1 MPTWLIA
8 VLTTLLCVLVLV
20 PVAYIFLASLNSDV
34 GVARGE
40 FWPSQFSLES
50 YTKIW
55 RSVGLGKGI
64 INSLVVSGAVAVVS
78 ALIAIGTAYVLV
90 RFSFLGKLS
99 IPVTEELLALS
110 GPAKPTQI
118 FRIAAP
124 CAGGSCKHFKDNN
137 CSLAKRIVEGI
148 APVVN
153 GLPPCQIR
161 STCRWFRQEGREAC
175 FRCPQ
180 VVTDKSNASDYEK
193 QIADSE

>member
-1 MPTWLIA
+1 MSKESKKQIDCPSAQPTTEGA
-8 VLTTLLCVLVLV
+8 RVFGVMTGTPDAHRVGYLT
-20 PVAYIFLASLNSDV
+20 
-34 GVARGE
+34 E
-40 FWPSQFSLES
+40 
-50 YTKIW
+50 
-55 RSVGLGKGI
+55 
-64 INSLVVSGAVAVVS
+64 
-78 ALIAIGTAYVLV
+78 AL
-90 RFSFLGKLS
+90 
-99 IPVTEELLALS
+99 PVTEELLALS

-161 STCRWFRQEGREAC
+161 STCRWFRQEGKEAC

-180 VVTDKSNASDYEK
+180 VMTDKANASDYEK
-193 QIADSE
+193 YIADVD